1 MKQYIK
7 KIIPLAVLVIA
18 LVVFCVIRLGYFNK
32 SSEPLDDISVIFVD
46 VGQGDCEIIRLA
58 DGRNILID
66 AGTNEGEDELVEK
79 IKGYGIEKF
88 DIVIATH
95 PHEDHI
101 GGMDVV
107 IDSFEIGTVYMPDA
121 STNTKT
127 FESLLDS
134 IENKNVKVIKAKAG
148 VNVIDEENIN
158 MVFVA
163 PNSDKYED
171 LNNYS
176 AVLKFTYGDS
186 SFLFT
191 GDAEKL
197 SENEILENSWDVSA
211 DVLKVGH
218 HGSST
223 SSGTDFI
230 DAVNPDYAII
240 EVGAD
245 NEYGHPHK
253 ETEKVLKNT
262 KTYRT
267 DVCGDITAVCDGVN
281 IKITT
286 EDGEK
291 NGEFK

>member
-1 MKQYIK
+1 MKKQYIK
-7 KIIPLAVLVIA
+7 KYGIIGVLVIA
-18 LVVFCVIRLGYFNK
+18 LIAFFISRLGYFNK
-32 SSEPLDDISVIFVD
+32 TSEPLADISVIYVD

-66 AGTNEGEDELVEK
+66 AGTDEGEAELIEK
-79 IKGYGIEKF
+79 IKKYDIEKF
-88 DIVIATH
+88 DVVIATH

-101 GGMDVV
+101 GGMDAV
-107 IDSFEIGTVYMPDA
+107 INSFDIGCVYMPDA
-121 STNTKT
+121 VTGTDT
-127 FESLLDS
+127 YEQLLDS
-134 IENKNVKVIKAKAG
+134 IENKNVEVKKAKAG
-148 VNVIDEENIN
+148 VSVINEENIS

-176 AVLKFTYGDS
+176 AVLKFTYGDC

-197 SENEILENSWDVSA
+197 SENEMLENSRNVSA

-223 SSGTDFI
+223 SSGTKFI
-230 DAVNPDYAII
+230 DAVNPKYAII
-240 EVGAD
+240 GVGAD
-245 NEYGHPHK
+245 NEYGHPHD
-253 ETEKVLKNT
+253 ETEEVLKNV
-262 KTYRT
+262 KVYRT
-267 DVCGDITAVCDGVN
+267 DLHGDITAVCDGVD

-286 EDGEK
+286 KVGE
-291 NGEFK
+291 